1 MLTLKDAVTGNWA
14 SIKDNDLRN
23 RRALYGLSDGAL
35 MLLIFALM
43 AKLLEGIIAENG
55 TGGIDGGTLKFI
67 DSVNRK
73 ILNESKLMDNTF
85 GALRSEPAF

>member
-1 MLTLKDAVTGNWA
+1 
-14 SIKDNDLRN
+14 
-23 RRALYGLSDGAL
+23 
-35 MLLIFALM
+35 LM

-55 TGGIDGGTLKFI
+55 TDGIDGGTLKFI